1 MLLQAHLANLR
12 RRLIMF
18 QNPLFSLYRNYS
30 KILTIII
37 AAVIAVFLGAFS
49 VSNAR
54 VGRIEAVRSKPATP
68 AATPSALPDRIAEPP
83 AYKATAVPFRD
94 GEKLVFQASWA
105 GIPVAT
111 ARVELHSKKKTPD
124 RWSAEAWVETTKF
137 ADVFFKMRDYMSED
151 LDHRSLISHEMY
163 IRQHENKRL
172 NDFKADFDRQ
182 DGIVTL
188 TKRNHR
194 GQQVKR
200 FISSNP
206 FGPISGAMMA
216 LSMPMAPGQHYA
228 FDVFTGSTRYIFDL
242 KVGPRAKITTPLGT
256 FDAYPVTPA
265 VDYESDGKLSES
277 ATGTVIWVSA
287 DERRLP
293 LRAESQAFFG
303 TVRADLVQASG

>member
-1 MLLQAHLANLR
+1 MLRNHLSS
-12 RRLIMF
+12 
-18 QNPLFSLYRNYS
+18 PHRNRS
-30 KILTIII
+30 RTP
-37 AAVIAVFLGAFS
+37 AVFLALLIGLFLCDFS
-49 VSNAR
+49 VCDPSE
-54 VGRIEAVRSKPATP
+54 GRIEAVRANPAAP
-68 AATPSALPDRIAEPP
+68 AATPSALPNGVAEPP

-94 GEKLVFQASWA
+94 GQKLVFQASWA

-124 RWSAEAWVETTKF
+124 RWSAETWVETNKF

-151 LDHRSLISHEMY
+151 LDHRSLISRQMY
-163 IRQHENKRL
+163 IRQSENKRL

-188 TKRNHR
+188 TKHNRK

-200 FISSNP
+200 FSSTNP
-206 FGPISGAMMA
+206 WGPISGAMMA
-216 LSMPMAPGQHYA
+216 LSMPMAPGNHYA

-242 KVGPRAKITTPLGT
+242 KVGPRAKITTLLGT

-303 TVRADLVQASG
+303 RVRADLVEAGG

>member
-1 MLLQAHLANLR
+1 MRSNQLFLLYQ
-12 RRLIMF
+12 
-18 QNPLFSLYRNYS
+18 NYS
-30 KILTIII
+30 RNLTILVAI
-37 AAVIAVFLGAFS
+37 VIGLFLCAFS
-49 VSNAR
+49 VSNPPQ
-54 VGRIEAVRSKPATP
+54 GRIEVVRLKPAAP
-68 AATPSALPDRIAEPP
+68 AATPSALPDGVAEPP

-94 GEKLVFQASWA
+94 GQKLVFQASWA

-124 RWSAEAWVETTKF
+124 QWSAEVWVETNKF
-137 ADVFFKMRDYMSED
+137 ADVFYRMRDYLSED
-151 LDHRSLISHEMY
+151 LDHRSLISREMY
-163 IRQHENKRL
+163 IRQHENNRL
-172 NDFKADFDRQ
+172 NDFTADFDRR
-182 DGIVTL
+182 DDIVTL

-206 FGPISGAMMA
+206 FGPISSAMLA
-216 LSMPMAPGQHYA
+216 LSLPMAPGQHYA

-242 KVGPRAKITTPLGT
+242 KIGPRATITTPLGT
-256 FDAYPVTPA
+256 FEAYPVTPA

-303 TVRADLVQASG
+303 TVRADLVEASG